1 MAAEWSY
8 PKDTFLIIFSLKFT
22 FWGLYIF
29 ASVISPSPNL
39 PSWLLPQVYKWS
51 FVPSLVITAELF
63 SPKDTCLIVPL
74 SLRAVTSPGVVLS
87 PSIPNWPSLL
97 LPQVYKWSL
106 VPSLVITAEWY
117 FPKDT
122 CLIVPLSLRAVTS
135 WGVFW

>member
-1 MAAEWSY
+1 MTAEWY
-8 PKDTFLIIFSLKFT
+8 H
-22 FWGLYIF
+22 
-29 ASVISPSPNL
+29 
-39 PSWLLPQVYKWS
+39 
-51 FVPSLVITAELF
+51 
-63 SPKDTCLIVPL
+63 PKDTCLSVP
-74 SLRAVTSPGVVLS
+74 SS
-87 PSIPNWPSLL
+87 PSIPFPLISTSWGVNCSYVIPIPNWPSLL